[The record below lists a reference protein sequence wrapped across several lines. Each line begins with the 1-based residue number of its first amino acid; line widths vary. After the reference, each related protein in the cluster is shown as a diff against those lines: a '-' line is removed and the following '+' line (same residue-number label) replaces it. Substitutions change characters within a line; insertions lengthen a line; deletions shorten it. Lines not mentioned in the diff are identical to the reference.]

1 MARYEKHWKYRNSL
15 GKRLNSLKALGKGKQ
30 TRTGGTL
37 KSNKVICL
45 IAKTFDLGNIK
56 ESYVRFYYE
65 KITVT
70 NLKSQ
75 HSW

>member
-1 MARYEKHWKYRNSL
+1 M
-15 GKRLNSLKALGKGKQ
+15 GKGKQ

-45 IAKTFDLGNIK
+45 IAKTVDLGNIK
-56 ESYVRFYYE
+56 EFSVRFYYE

-75 HSW
+75 NSW